1 MSRSMILV
9 ACVAALGFAPRP
21 TAAAPPPPAGVT
33 GACRIVEV
41 YDGDTVTVEFTV
53 RARVR
58 LVDCWADEIR
68 TTDDAEKARGLA
80 ARDHLAKLCGM
91 TWDEDAK
98 RWTGST
104 PATLFAPFVDGS
116 GDVGSLFTMS
126 RLVGRLWLD
135 RQGAKGLIGGDK
147 SDLSTRQ
154 QKAGHAFASKSELEA
169 RKAVATP

>member
-1 MSRSMILV
+1 MARATILV

-21 TAAAPPPPAGVT
+21 IAAAPPPPAGVT

-68 TTDDAEKARGLA
+68 TTDDAEKKRGLA
-80 ARDHLAKLCGM
+80 ARDHLAKLCSM
-91 TWDEDAK
+91 TWDDAAK

-104 PATLFAPFVDGS
+104 SAVLFSPFTGD

-126 RLVGRLWLD
+126 RLVGRLWLS
-135 RQGAKGLIGGDK
+135 GKGGSPDK
-147 SDLSTRQ
+147 LDLSTRQ
-154 QKAGHAFASKSELEA
+154 QRAGHAFASKGELEA
-169 RKAVATP
+169 RKADVSP